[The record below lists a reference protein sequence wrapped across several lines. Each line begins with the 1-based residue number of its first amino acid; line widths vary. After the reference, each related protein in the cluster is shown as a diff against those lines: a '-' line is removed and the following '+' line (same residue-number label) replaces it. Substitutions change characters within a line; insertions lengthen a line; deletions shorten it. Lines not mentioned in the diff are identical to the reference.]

1 MMEPT
6 VENRVDYNTGSVVAK
21 TRRSHT
27 LFFPLYGSASGADP
41 MDRDVKGA
49 GHGVDGNL
57 KGLVLAGGKGSRLR
71 PLTATGA
78 KQLVPVANKPVL
90 FYALEQ
96 LVAAGVTDI
105 GVITGDTA
113 AQVQAAVGDGSK
125 FGASVTYLQQEA
137 PLGLAHAIIT
147 ARAWLGDAPF
157 CMFLGDNFLHGGIV
171 PYASRFLES
180 PCAAQILLRRVDDP
194 SSLGVAVL
202 DDDGRVLRLVEKPRE
217 PVSDL
222 AVIGVY
228 FFGPE
233 VHEITPT
240 LTPSGRGELEITDAI
255 QGLIDAG
262 YPVRAQTISDE
273 WIDTGKKDD
282 MLEANR
288 LILGSLARRIDGEV
302 DAEST
307 LIGPVVIER
316 GASVVA
322 STIRGPAVI
331 GCGASVRDSYIGP
344 FTAIGPECEL
354 HSCEIEHSIVLER
367 SVIRNVERRIADSL
381 IGREVIVERSPLRP
395 QAIRLMLGD
404 HSRVDVV

>member
-1 MMEPT
+1 
-6 VENRVDYNTGSVVAK
+6 V
-21 TRRSHT
+21 
-27 LFFPLYGSASGADP
+27 
-41 MDRDVKGA
+41 
-49 GHGVDGNL
+49 

-96 LVAAGVTDI
+96 LVAAGITEI

-113 AQVQAAVGDGSK
+113 RQVMDAVGDGSA
-125 FGASVTYLQQEA
+125 FGATITYLPQEA
-137 PLGLAHAIIT
+137 PLGLAHAIKT
-147 ARAWLGDAPF
+147 AEAWLGDAPF
-157 CMFLGDNFLHGGIV
+157 CMFLGDNFLQGGIV
-171 PYASRFLES
+171 PYACHFRER
-180 PCAAQILLRRVDDP
+180 PCAGHILLRRVEDP

-202 DDDGRVLRLVEKPRE
+202 DDEGRVMRLVEKPQE

-233 VHEITPT
+233 IHAITPK
-240 LTPSGRGELEITDAI
+240 LVPSGRGELEITDAI

-262 YPVRAQTISDE
+262 YEVRAETIADD

-288 LILGSLARRIDGEV
+288 LVLGSLQRRIEGQV
-302 DAEST
+302 DADSHVIGAVVVEAGATIAAST
-307 LIGPVVIER
+307 VRGPVVI
-316 GASVVA
+316 GAGA
-322 STIRGPAVI
+322 TIRDA
-331 GCGASVRDSYIGP
+331 YIGP
-344 FTAIGPECEL
+344 FTAIGPGCEL
-354 HSCEIEHSIVLER
+354 SGCEVEHSIVLER

-404 HSRVDVV
+404 HSRVEVV

>member
-1 MMEPT
+1 
-6 VENRVDYNTGSVVAK
+6 V
-21 TRRSHT
+21 
-27 LFFPLYGSASGADP
+27 
-41 MDRDVKGA
+41 
-49 GHGVDGNL
+49 

-96 LVAAGVTDI
+96 LVEAGVTEI
-105 GVITGDTA
+105 GIITGDSA
-113 AQVQAAVGDGSK
+113 RQVMDAVGDGSA
-125 FGASVTYLQQEA
+125 FGACVTYLPQSA

-147 ARAWLGDAPF
+147 AREWLGDASF
-157 CMFLGDNFLHGGIV
+157 CMFLGDNFLREGIV
-171 PYASRFLES
+171 PYAARFQEQD
-180 PCAAQILLRRVDDP
+180 CTAQILLRRVDDP
-194 SSLGVAVL
+194 SALGVAVL

-217 PVSDL
+217 PISDL

-233 VHEITPT
+233 IHEITPR
-240 LTPSGRGELEITDAI
+240 LTPSARGELEITDAI
-255 QGLIDAG
+255 QGLIDDG
-262 YPVRAQTISDE
+262 YEVRAQTIVDD

-288 LILGSLARRIDGEV
+288 LVLGSLQRRINGEV

-307 LIGPVVIER
+307 IIGPVVVES
-316 GASVVA
+316 GAIISE
-322 STIRGPAVI
+322 STVRGPAII
-331 GCGASVRDSYIGP
+331 GHGTTIRDAYVGP
-344 FTAIGPECEL
+344 FTAIGPNCEL
-354 HSCEIEHSIVLER
+354 HGCEIEHSIVLEG